1 MPGACPVPGRGTGR
15 LGVGAVNADTRAALI
30 AAAKARATAVV
41 SCVQARLSPSH
52 ILDGCAEADLRA
64 LVIVLAEAA
73 DPAVLRAVV
82 EARDDDGRPDMT
94 RHQAKLREA
103 HSQVVQLRKARQPV
117 PEQLRVLDN
126 AYRLAPQQA
135 ATTTE
140 GGGAGP

>member
-52 ILDGCAEADLRA
+52 ILDGCTQADLRA

-73 DPAVLRAVV
+73 DPGVLRAVV
-82 EARDDDGRPDMT
+82 EVRDDDGRPDMT
-94 RHQAKLREA
+94 RYQAKLREA
-103 HSQVVQLRKARQPV
+103 HSQVVQLRKARQHV

-126 AYRLAPQQA
+126 AYRLEQKKAQA
-135 ATTTE
+135 AA
-140 GGGAGP
+140 AGEQDAA